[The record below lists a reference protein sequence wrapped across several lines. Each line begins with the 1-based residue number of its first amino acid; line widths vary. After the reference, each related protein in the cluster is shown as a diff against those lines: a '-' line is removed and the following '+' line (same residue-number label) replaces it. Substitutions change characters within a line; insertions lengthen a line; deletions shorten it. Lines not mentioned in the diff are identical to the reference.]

1 MGTYT
6 KIHLKNI
13 GHTII
18 KLLLLLGTGYLLSNI
33 ITKEVVIVISLLI
46 AISIVRWV
54 FSFTLSIIFTIVKWV
69 CILGSIALLLS
80 II

>member
-6 KIHLKNI
+6 KIYLKNI
-13 GHTII
+13 GHIII

-33 ITKEVVIVISLLI
+33 ITKEVVIVIALLI

-54 FSFTLSIIFTIVKWV
+54 FSFTLSIVFAIVKWA
-69 CILGSIALLLS
+69 CILGGIALLIS